1 MSAAGGAAAG
11 ATRAPVHPGDGME
24 LSVVIPLYNE
34 ADSLRELKAEL
45 DAAAAGRTREYVFV
59 DDGSTDGSLD
69 VLRELHRAD
78 PGHVRVL
85 SFRANQGKSAAL
97 AAGFEAARGDYV
109 VTLDAD
115 LQDDPA
121 EIPRLLAELQAGAD
135 LVCGWKKSRR
145 DPVTK
150 RWPSKLFNAVT
161 ARTSGVR
168 LHDFNTGLK
177 GYRADVIKTVRVY
190 GELHRFIPVLAA
202 WHGFTVRELPV
213 HHRPRKFGQSKFG
226 ASRFLKGFFDLVTV
240 MFITRRARSPLY
252 FFGMVALA
260 FLVAGVAIDAWFVVQ
275 WFQGYGMRVRP
286 LMLIGVGLV
295 IVGIQIGSMGL
306 LAEMISAQRAERQVW
321 SYRER
326 LGPPGT

>member
-1 MSAAGGAAAG
+1 
-11 ATRAPVHPGDGME
+11 ME

-34 ADSLRELKAEL
+34 AESLRELKSEL
-45 DAAAAGRTREYVFV
+45 DAALGTRSREYLFV

-69 VLRELHRAD
+69 ILRELYRAD
-78 PGHVRVL
+78 PEHVRVL
-85 SFRANQGKSAAL
+85 SFRANQGKSAGL
-97 AAGFEAARGDYV
+97 AAGFAAARGEFV

-121 EIPRLLAELQAGAD
+121 EIPRLLATLQEGAD
-135 LVCGWKKSRR
+135 LVCGWKKTRR
-145 DPVTK
+145 DPLSK

-161 ARTSGVR
+161 ARVSGVR
-168 LHDFNTGLK
+168 VHDFNTGLK
-177 GYRADVIKTVRVY
+177 GYRADVVKTVQVY

-202 WHGFTVRELPV
+202 WQGFVVRELPV
-213 HHRPRKFGQSKFG
+213 HHRARKFGRSKFG

-252 FFGMVALA
+252 FFGMLALG
-260 FLVAGVAIDAWFVVQ
+260 FLVAGIAIDAWFLLQ
-275 WFQGYGMRVRP
+275 WLTGHGLRVRP

-295 IVGIQIGSMGL
+295 IVAIQFASMGL
-306 LAEMISAQRAERQVW
+306 LGEMISAQRAARETW

-326 LGPPGT
+326 LGPPSP